1 MQFQPNGIVDMM
13 DLAQWLEKASENDH
27 GTRGD
32 TRAPVSGFRGGNEEL
47 MCLTI
52 VQGNQEVLSIGGL
65 MKNNKLRFFG
75 FISEHQVSVLIA
87 SGATNNFMSKD
98 LAIYL
103 KLPIKE
109 NNHILEDF
117 LVLDVDKAEAEVIL
131 DYIKMRS
138 ENELKEDCG
147 TAAYYYLEDK
157 IPRATGKVQ
166 NKDVQMEDSWFPP
179 IRTMADHYEC
189 EPEQSQQQE
198 THKSILVDIQTN
210 QIEAAFLVEKHY
222 GETDE
227 YLHLWVKMSDSQ
239 AGLEAGTPTR
249 IPNKVPRY
257 YTISEGNFSKLVS
270 PIKEQMLRSQAEKK
284 SEGYSG
290 REDQKKLS
298 HSTVEFTFYHHEDK
312 VILIGGSIDRIASWA
327 SWASWASYGYW
338 FKPVFP

>member
-1 MQFQPNGIVDMM
+1 M

-75 FISEHQVSVLIA
+75 SISEHQVSVRIA

-117 LVLDVDKAEAEVIL
+117 LVLDVDKAEAEWITFSDKDRKLSTTKV
-131 DYIKMRS
+131 KMRS

-157 IPRATGKVQ
+157 IRRATGKVQ

-189 EPEQSQQQE
+189 ESEQSQQQE

-290 REDQKKLS
+290 RQDQKKLS